1 MLKLKLSRHFV
12 LVVTVVAISTVLMEG
27 MVSSPTKISTNADRG
42 ESISIVKNDSNSS
55 VSNPPSETSPRKVIV
70 DGQEV
75 EIREASAS
83 INIRDENGKVTTWG
97 WWLVNILAPW
107 FVLVELCKI
116 GFGILCLPFSWQ
128 FATELIGA
136 GWDNLVV
143 MFPGLLVW
151 VIGAF
156 VPKDA

>member
-1 MLKLKLSRHFV
+1 MLKLKLSRHFF
-12 LVVTVVAISTVLMEG
+12 LIVTVVAISTVLMSG
-27 MVSSPTKISTNADRG
+27 MVSSATENTTNADQR

-55 VSNPPSETSPRKVIV
+55 VSNPPKKVII
-70 DGQEV
+70 DGQEFEV
-75 EIREASAS
+75 REAGALR

-97 WWLVNILAPW
+97 WWLVNIFAPW
-107 FVLVELCKI
+107 FVLVELVKI

-128 FATELIGA
+128 SGTELIGA

-151 VIGAF
+151 GIGAF
-156 VPKDA
+156 MPKDA